1 MGIFQQF
8 TNDKRQLDAATE
20 RIPRTCDFL
29 HTCVP
34 SAMGALRD
42 AVQSLADVPGRKAVV
57 FVGTYRGP
65 VESIANLANRA
76 GVVIYALNT
85 RGLGEASAFP
95 AEAIEAKT
103 AIDLAKHTG
112 GRRVL
117 TDPGFDLTS
126 DLNEVMEDLRGY
138 YLLGYHT
145 ALTDADFGRAM
156 PARRKPEGHTIEV
169 NGGLVDEFSH
179 PLLAEHPKMSMQF
192 RVDMPVARPGPYQ
205 VRAAVRDAASGRV
218 GSSYAF
224 LDIPDF
230 NRRQITLSSVTLSL
244 PAGAA
249 VAPAARPEW
258 NEFAPGTAV
267 QFRCEVFGLKTPGK
281 PPALRVDWGVRLYRG
296 GEPVV
301 DIPPSAASIE
311 NQGDLRFLAGA
322 VQIPNDL
329 PAGNYEME
337 ITAYD
342 RLEAPKKQAAMQWT
356 DVTIVGPERPGS
368 SEGW

>member
-1 MGIFQQF
+1 MFFASPPDPKTG
-8 TNDKRQLDAATE
+8 KRSPVVRAVLDIDGRDMTYTELDNGGRRTVLDAALAVFYADATQAGGKDQTFTVT
-20 RIPRTCDFL
+20 IPRE
-29 HTCVP
+29 
-34 SAMGALRD
+34 
-42 AVQSLADVPGRKAVV
+42 K
-57 FVGTYRGP
+57 
-65 VESIANLANRA
+65 
-76 GVVIYALNT
+76 
-85 RGLGEASAFP
+85 
-95 AEAIEAKT
+95 
-103 AIDLAKHTG
+103 
-112 GRRVL
+112 
-117 TDPGFDLTS
+117 
-126 DLNEVMEDLRGY
+126 
-138 YLLGYHT
+138 
-145 ALTDADFGRAM
+145 
-156 PARRKPEGHTIEV
+156 
-169 NGGLVDEFSH
+169 
-179 PLLAEHPKMSMQF
+179 LAEHPKMSMQF

-230 NRRQITLSSVTLSL
+230 NRREITLSSVTLSL

-281 PPALRVDWGVRLYRG
+281 PPAPPRVDWGVRLYRG

-311 NQGDLRFLAGA
+311 NHGDLRFLAGA

-356 DVTIVGPERPGS
+356 DVTIVRPERPGS